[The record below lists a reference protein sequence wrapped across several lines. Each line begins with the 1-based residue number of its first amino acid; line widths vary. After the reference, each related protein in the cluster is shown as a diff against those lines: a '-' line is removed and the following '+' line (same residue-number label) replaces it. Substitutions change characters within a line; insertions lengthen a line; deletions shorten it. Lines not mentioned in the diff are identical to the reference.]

1 MIKDGSLVVMGFEVF
16 QGSKGTEESSKDI
29 SVRP

>member
-16 QGSKGTEESSKDI
+16 QGSKGLRRVQKI
-29 SVRP
+29 FQ